1 MTQNL
6 LIASFFFFFYFILFS
21 DKVLQHLKGHDHYV
35 QGVSWDPLNI
45 VREGR
50 ERKRDFLTWHV
61 LCCVRVVDKNRS
73 SFQNVFPRVSSLS
86 FSLVSKLTILKKNEI
101 QMGWKQFNK
110 SRCQKRNGNFSLLT
124 FSSSFSR
131 LKKKN
136 IGILISGFPSPLDL
150 SPLPTENCLEKVLM
164 FFIIKKKKFLASQ
177 SCDRT
182 CRIFSRGKKKRMEF
196 SPHSVFF
203 YFILSQ
209 FI

>member
-1 MTQNL
+1 MFSQIFNITILCVCVCVCSIFSSSQKKSLIAHWWMTQNL
-6 LIASFFFFFYFILFS
+6 LIASFFFFFLYFILFS

-131 LKKKN
+131 LKKKKHWN
-136 IGILISGFPSPLDL
+136 FDFWLSLSSRSLPSANWKLFRKSFD
-150 SPLPTENCLEKVLM
+150 
-164 FFIIKKKKFLASQ
+164 
-177 SCDRT
+177 
-182 CRIFSRGKKKRMEF
+182 
-196 SPHSVFF
+196 VF
-203 YFILSQ
+203 YY
-209 FI
+209 